1 LLALAELLETAEAA
15 TLDDVA
21 ELLARRGRPLD
32 ERALPQALDDL
43 EARDILMRSGPRSSL
58 YRFRVDLIR
67 RWIYAARPA
76 FEKVV

>member
-1 LLALAELLETAEAA
+1 LLETQDAV

-21 ELLARRGRPLD
+21 GQLVKRGRPLG
-32 ERALPQALDDL
+32 ERDLPKALDDL
-43 EARDILMRSGPRSSL
+43 ESRDIVMRSGPRSSL